1 MKSHMVLKMHV
12 YLRYCFMNKPFLKP
26 QLCKRLR
33 HRGVW
38 GIVPGCWQGG
48 LKQILFSL
56 VLELKPDSVIV
67 VTRTHPHFLHVLS
80 LTVKWCF

>member
-1 MKSHMVLKMHV
+1 MVIEMHV
-12 YLRYCFMNKPFLKP
+12 SLLYCFMNKSFLKP

-38 GIVPGCWQGG
+38 GIVPGCWKGG
-48 LKQILFSL
+48 PKQILFGL
-56 VLELKPDSVIV
+56 VLELEPDSVIV
-67 VTRTHPHFLHVLS
+67 VTSTHPHFPHCHVLS